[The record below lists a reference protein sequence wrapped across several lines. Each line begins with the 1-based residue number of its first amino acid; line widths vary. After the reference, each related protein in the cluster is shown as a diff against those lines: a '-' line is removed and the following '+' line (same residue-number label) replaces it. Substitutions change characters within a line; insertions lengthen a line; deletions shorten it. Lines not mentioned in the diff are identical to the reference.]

1 MTVRY
6 ADGTLSYKTK
16 YIYNVKGR
24 LSAVIHIPEVFF
36 DGLYGIWRYTYEDDH
51 VQEFKWVDDMGT
63 EYTYDEEGR
72 LVLPNANA
80 LMTKLDM
87 GLRVTNIAQNAKF
100 YVIDGNVGMITFD
113 FEGKSYTYKGSKE
126 VRDFSVLSGFGG
138 IAKNFYL
145 IEASG
150 GTVQGF
156 YTVNQYGEGEEIT
169 STVISWKAYEG
180 TEFEAWYVVVCLKN
194 LSESEVNAI
203 VSRVVGI

>member
-1 MTVRY
+1 MKKLLCVGI
-6 ADGTLSYKTK
+6 AMLF
-16 YIYNVKGR
+16 
-24 LSAVIHIPEVFF
+24 VFF
-36 DGLYGIWRYTYEDDH
+36 VVSCSSG
-51 VQEFKWVDDMGT
+51 KT
-63 EYTYDEEGR
+63 EETTSTKPVETTQAVETTTEPVEYYDEEGR

>member
-1 MTVRY
+1 MKKFLCVGI
-6 ADGTLSYKTK
+6 ATLF
-16 YIYNVKGR
+16 
-24 LSAVIHIPEVFF
+24 VFF
-36 DGLYGIWRYTYEDDH
+36 VVSCSSG
-51 VQEFKWVDDMGT
+51 KT
-63 EYTYDEEGR
+63 EETTSTKPVETTQAVETTTELVEYYDEEGR
-72 LVLPNANA
+72 LVLPNANV

-126 VRDFSVLSGFGG
+126 VKDFSALSGISGA
-138 IAKNFYL
+138 AKNFYL

>member
-1 MTVRY
+1 MKKLLCVGI
-6 ADGTLSYKTK
+6 AMLF
-16 YIYNVKGR
+16 
-24 LSAVIHIPEVFF
+24 VFF
-36 DGLYGIWRYTYEDDH
+36 VVSCSSG
-51 VQEFKWVDDMGT
+51 KT
-63 EYTYDEEGR
+63 EETTSTKPVETTHAVETTTEPVEYYDEEGR

-126 VRDFSVLSGFGG
+126 VRDFSVLSGFSG